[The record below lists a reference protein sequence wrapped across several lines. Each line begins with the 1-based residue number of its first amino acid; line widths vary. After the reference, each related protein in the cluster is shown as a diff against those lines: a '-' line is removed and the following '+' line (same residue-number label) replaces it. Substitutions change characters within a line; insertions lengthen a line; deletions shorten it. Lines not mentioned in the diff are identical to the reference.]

1 MARKFESQLRGY
13 ASHPE
18 RLRNDPTFPIFELG
32 YATGKNDV
40 RKVVLDYLEIKFLNS
55 LDRPEKDTPEYKY
68 LLGFAQHI
76 AELMRNIEPGAQV
89 DNEG

>member
-18 RLRNDPTFPIFELG
+18 RLKNDPTFPIFELG
-32 YATGKNDV
+32 YTTGKNDV
-40 RKVVLDYLEIKFLNS
+40 RKVVLDYLEGKFIGDH
-55 LDRPEKDTPEYKY
+55 DRPERNTPEYQY
-68 LLGFAQHI
+68 LLGFATEL
-76 AELMRNIEPGAQV
+76 ADLMRGIEVGSQV

>member
-1 MARKFESQLRGY
+1 MAKKYESQLRGY

-40 RKVVLDYLEIKFLNS
+40 RKVVLDYLERKFLS
-55 LDRPEKDTPEYKY
+55 DRERPEKHTPEYKY
-68 LLGFAQHI
+68 LLGFTQEI
-76 AELMRNIEPGAQV
+76 ADLIRNIEPGAQV